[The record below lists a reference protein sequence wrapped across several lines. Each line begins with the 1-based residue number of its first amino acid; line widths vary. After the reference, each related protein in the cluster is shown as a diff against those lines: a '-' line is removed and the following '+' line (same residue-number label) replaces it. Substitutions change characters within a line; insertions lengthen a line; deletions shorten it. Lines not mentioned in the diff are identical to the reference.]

1 MSLVFFSSGI
11 AFFFDLNVVFERFIN
26 VLNIKNIQMIDVNTK
41 SSYLKCWK
49 PNSTKDKKSN
59 LVFS

>member
-1 MSLVFFSSGI
+1 MSFLKMSLVFFSSGI

-41 SSYLKCWK
+41 L
-49 PNSTKDKKSN
+49 NKKSD
-59 LVFS
+59 